1 MTENEAMG
9 MVWHMAN
16 MWLSEETQRFQQHP
30 VTNEWQDCLKDLL
43 EMHGVTSEGLVHITT
58 EGDAEE
64 ALSIIHKQ
72 YFKKV

>member
-1 MTENEAMG
+1 
-9 MVWHMAN
+9 
-16 MWLSEETQRFQQHP
+16 
-30 VTNEWQDCLKDLL
+30 L